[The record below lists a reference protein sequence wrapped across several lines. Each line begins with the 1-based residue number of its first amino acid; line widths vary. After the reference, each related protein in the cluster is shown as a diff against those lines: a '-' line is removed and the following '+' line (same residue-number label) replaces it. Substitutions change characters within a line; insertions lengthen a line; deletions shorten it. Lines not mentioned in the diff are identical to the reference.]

1 MKGDRG
7 QERGGVCGCGNGCP
21 GCLQCGLCKSCC
33 KESGVA
39 ASGVCKGPLHL
50 PIGAK
55 IFCEWRREGGQI
67 FAGIISD
74 RRLDAE
80 TGQGGYNVRYD
91 DGDFDQDVGPI
102 RIHVS
107 SPAPEAQ
114 GDASA
119 SSSAKGGDTMAQR
132 LSQLMSV
139 LTNDS
144 LLTDPAALPFLLG
157 QSRGIRELLL
167 GGALSSSPTSS
178 TDSSGAQHQTK
189 MSETPSQRGGA
200 DKMAGHERKTLYQS
214 MPPNE
219 ILEHL
224 AMHSLHCNSGF
235 KRGLFSDYDDEC

>member
-1 MKGDRG
+1 
-7 QERGGVCGCGNGCP
+7 
-21 GCLQCGLCKSCC
+21 
-33 KESGVA
+33 VA
-39 ASGVCKGPLHL
+39 GSGVCKGPLHL

-55 IFCEWRREGGQI
+55 IFCEWRKEGGQI
-67 FAGIISD
+67 YAGIISD

-80 TGQGGYNVRYD
+80 TGQGGYDVRYD

-107 SPAPEAQ
+107 SPEAQ
-114 GDASA
+114 GDASGP
-119 SSSAKGGDTMAQR
+119 SAKSGDTMAQR

-178 TDSSGAQHQTK
+178 TDSGVLHQTK
-189 MSETPSQRGGA
+189 VLETPSQRGGTE
-200 DKMAGHERKTLYQS
+200 KMAGHERKAYQS

-224 AMHSLHCNSGF
+224 AMHSLQPVNF
-235 KRGLFSDYDDEC
+235 VFTP